1 MYCKKCHTLLEEDTL
16 ICKKCKFDNENNII
30 VKNKKDLDNL
40 DKELK
45 EEKRNHD
52 YVFPTL
58 IIIAVLSLAGI
69 LLYSIKDTKS
79 DLKDEPIT
87 TTQIVVDKETKHEF
101 TFNNIKLFY
110 TDSFGSATSTIF
122 YISNAAINITFRNI
136 EITEY
141 QQLLEANECLDSKLG
156 EISTKT
162 YAEDT
167 SYSYLF
173 MLNDEYYHI
182 TVNYPNNYVM
192 DEQITNE
199 INKIFKTIEIKKK
212 STK

>member
-1 MYCKKCHTLLEEDTL
+1 MYCKKCHTLLEEDSM
-16 ICKKCKFDNENNII
+16 ICQKCKFNNDNNVI

-52 YVFPTL
+52 YVFPSL
-58 IIIAVLSLAGI
+58 IILAVITLAGL

-79 DLKDEPIT
+79 ELKDIPIT
-87 TTQIVVDKETKHEF
+87 TTQLIVEKDTKHEF
-101 TFNNIKLFY
+101 IFNNIKLYY

-122 YISNAAINITFRNI
+122 LISNAAINITFRNI
-136 EITEY
+136 DITEY

-156 EISTKT
+156 DITAKT
-162 YAEDT
+162 YASDN

-182 TVNYPNNYVM
+182 TVNYTNNYEM
-192 DEQITNE
+192 NEQVTNE
-199 INKIFKTIEIKKK
+199 INKILNTITIKKSSK
-212 STK
+212 

>member
-1 MYCKKCHTLLEEDTL
+1 MYCKKCHALLEEDSM
-16 ICKKCKFDNENNII
+16 ICQKCKFNNDNNVI

-52 YVFPTL
+52 YVFPSL
-58 IIIAVLSLAGI
+58 IILAVITLAGL

-79 DLKDEPIT
+79 ELKDIPIT
-87 TTQIVVDKETKHEF
+87 TTQLIVEKDTKHEF
-101 TFNNIKLFY
+101 IFNNIKLYY

-122 YISNAAINITFRNI
+122 LISNAAINITFRNI
-136 EITEY
+136 DITEY

-156 EISTKT
+156 DITAKT
-162 YAEDT
+162 YASDN

-182 TVNYPNNYVM
+182 TVNYTNNYEM
-192 DEQITNE
+192 NEQVTNE
-199 INKIFKTIEIKKK
+199 INKILNTITIKKSSK
-212 STK
+212 

>member
-1 MYCKKCHTLLEEDTL
+1 MYCKKCHTLLDEDSL

-58 IIIAVLSLAGI
+58 IIAAVIALAGL

-101 TFNNIKLFY
+101 TFNNIKLYY

-122 YISNAAINITFRNI
+122 LIENAAINITFRNI
-136 EITEY
+136 DITEY
-141 QQLLEANECLDSKLG
+141 KQLLEANECLDSKLG
-156 EISTKT
+156 EISAKT
-162 YAEDT
+162 YASDT

-182 TVNYPNNYVM
+182 TVNYTNNYEM
-192 DEQITNE
+192 NEQIINE
-199 INKIFKTIEIKKK
+199 VNKILKTIEIKKK

>member
-16 ICKKCKFDNENNII
+16 ICKKCKFNNERTSLEQ
-30 VKNKKDLDNL
+30 NKKDLDNL

-45 EEKRNHD
+45 EAKRNHD
-52 YVFPTL
+52 YVFPSL
-58 IIIAVLSLAGI
+58 IIVAVIALAGL

-79 DLKDEPIT
+79 ELKDEPVT
-87 TTQIVVDKETKHEF
+87 TTQIRVQSEPTNEF
-101 TFNNIKLFY
+101 VFNNIKLHY

-136 EITEY
+136 DITEY

-156 EISTKT
+156 EITAKT

-182 TVNYPNNYVM
+182 TVNYPNNYDM
-192 DEQITNE
+192 NEQVTNE
-199 INKIFKTIEIKKK
+199 INTIFKTMEIKKK
-212 STK
+212 SK